1 MSSIQ
6 RKIWEERAGLLKE
19 DTDYLSEE
27 FTSLIEESY
36 EYDSADVDFV
46 FEIMEDIEN
55 ILEALPK
62 AAYVSAMRTTSD
74 PEYQGKLDRDNVVA
88 RAKKHHGDK
97 FAKDLEKGADKM
109 HFPRANHS
117 YRFSDPLAGQSRSSN
132 PSHVTK
138 AGKLTKASVK
148 GLKSTIKSRMSA

>member
-19 DTDYLSEE
+19 DTDYLNEE

-55 ILEALPK
+55 IMEALPK

-88 RAKKHHGDK
+88 RAKKYHGDK
-97 FAKDLEKGADKM
+97 FASQLQKGADKM
-109 HFPRANHS
+109 HFPRANHT
-117 YRFSDPLAGQSRSSN
+117 YGYDNLKTMSRSSS

-148 GLKSTIKSRMSA
+148 GLKSTIKSRMST

>member
-6 RKIWEERAGLLKE
+6 RRIWEERAGLLKE

-97 FAKDLEKGADKM
+97 FASQLQKGADKM
-109 HFPRANHS
+109 HFPRAHHS
-117 YRFSDPLAGQSRSSN
+117 FSAGDPLKGMSRSSN
-132 PSHVTK
+132 PSHITK

-148 GLKSTIKSRMSA
+148 GLKSTIKSRMST

>member
-6 RKIWEERAGLLKE
+6 LEIYKRNAGLIKE
-19 DTDYLSEE
+19 DTEVLNEE

-74 PEYQGKLDRDNVVA
+74 PEYQGKIDRDKVVA

-97 FAKDLEKGADKM
+97 FASQLQKGADKM
-109 HFPRANHS
+109 HFPRAHHS
-117 YRFSDPLAGQSRSSN
+117 FSAGDPLKGMSRSSS
-132 PSHVTK
+132 PSHTTK

-148 GLKSTIKSRMSA
+148 GLKSTIKSRMAN